1 MVLVRIVDVS
11 NQEERQSSSATGQEA
26 VHRSDMHAAE
36 PTARQTGTLPAD
48 TLPTDTTAERARQPK
63 QEPVAWS
70 RGHRLAVSVPIFII
84 LLGIL
89 VGVSHITAVSANI
102 QPIGQTM
109 SMLTSDTSVTFNNT
123 TGKALPSVGTYKVT
137 KRYIT
142 IKAKRPST
150 GEIQSI
156 RVLIREPKG
165 AGSNRPG
172 VVFMHGAGY
181 GTCDNSF
188 GDVAYALSSAGFV
201 TAVID
206 KPVWS
211 TTDITRDYPA
221 SAKIY
226 DQAINYLRSLDQVD
240 AAKVGI
246 YATSESTWISSYLL
260 QQDPKVAFQVLL
272 SPMVFSPRQSLGFLA
287 SQDFTL
293 VGAHNGYQSI
303 VRRVFDMDGTVF
315 GLTNFDL
322 DIEKPAAYSIPTF
335 VAYGSKD
342 VMTAQVEGAREILD
356 LAHKS
361 GNWDVT
367 IRSYPVANH
376 VLRLGNEADSGTGFA
391 DDYVN
396 DMVSWAVG
404 TAAGLDQTSER
415 AAGSMLYQSIAVPKD
430 LHADRGLTIYGAW
443 IHIAMLITL
452 LLTLIIA
459 LAALVR
465 KIVFMIRRK
474 GPALGFKYGFGG
486 ALLSLTITTLA
497 TFLLF
502 CGGLGQVVM
511 GIVQLAWGGAPAENP
526 GMMFWSWP
534 VIQVVCTLV
543 VWAWSRVFTRLI
555 EVMQTRGLAQFP
567 PRKGAI
573 GDVVS
578 GREPVLASTRFAR
591 VLFWVTAFAMF
602 HVLLF
607 FAFWGLFIY

>member
-1 MVLVRIVDVS
+1 MNDVS
-11 NQEERQSSSATGQEA
+11 NQEEHTAARPAQQERQISQQQAPG
-26 VHRSDMHAAE
+26 
-36 PTARQTGTLPAD
+36 
-48 TLPTDTTAERARQPK
+48 
-63 QEPVAWS
+63 AWS

-84 LLGIL
+84 LLGML
-89 VGVSHITAVSANI
+89 VGVSHITAVSADI
-102 QPIGQTM
+102 QPTGQTM
-109 SMLTSDTSVTFNNT
+109 AMLTGDTSVAFRAHAGST
-123 TGKALPSVGTYKVT
+123 LPTLNTYKVT
-137 KRYIT
+137 QRYTTIT
-142 IKAKRPST
+142 AKRPST
-150 GEIQSI
+150 GEIQKI
-156 RVLIREPKG
+156 RMLIREPKG
-165 AGSNRPG
+165 AGANRPG

-206 KPVWS
+206 KPIWS
-211 TTDITRDYPA
+211 TNDITRDYPA
-221 SAKIY
+221 SATIY
-226 DQAINYLRSLDQVD
+226 DQAINYLRSLNQVN
-240 AAKVGI
+240 AKNVGI

-293 VGAHNGYQSI
+293 VGAHSGYQSI
-303 VRRVFDMDGTVF
+303 VRRVFDMDGAMF
-315 GLTNFDL
+315 GLKNFDL
-322 DIEKPAAYSIPTF
+322 DIERPAAYRIPTF

-342 VMTAQVEGAREILD
+342 VMTAQVEGTRKILD
-356 LAHKS
+356 LAHQA

-376 VLRLGNEADSGTGFA
+376 VLRLGNEADAGTGFA

-396 DMVSWAVG
+396 DMVTWMVG
-404 TAAGLDQTSER
+404 TAAGLNQTSER
-415 AAGSMLYQSIAVPKD
+415 AAGSTLYQSIAVPKD
-430 LHADRGLTIYGAW
+430 LHADRMLTVYGAW
-443 IHIAMLITL
+443 VHLAMVVTL
-452 LLTLIIA
+452 LLTLIVA
-459 LAALVR
+459 AVALVK
-465 KIVFMIRRK
+465 KIVFLVRRK

-497 TFLLF
+497 TLLLF
-502 CGGLGQVVM
+502 GGGLGQVIM
-511 GIVQLAWGGAPAENP
+511 GIVQLAWGGAPAEDP
-526 GMMFWSWP
+526 GMMYWSWP

-555 EVMQTRGLAQFP
+555 EVAQTRGIAQLP

-573 GDVVS
+573 NDVVS
-578 GREPVLASTRFAR
+578 GREPVLASTRLAR

-607 FAFWGLFIY
+607 FAFWGLFLY

>member
-1 MVLVRIVDVS
+1 MNDVS
-11 NQEERQSSSATGQEA
+11 NQEEQTAARPAQQERQIPQ
-26 VHRSDMHAAE
+26 
-36 PTARQTGTLPAD
+36 RQTPG
-48 TLPTDTTAERARQPK
+48 
-63 QEPVAWS
+63 AWS
-70 RGHRLAVSVPIFII
+70 RVHRLAVNVPIFII

-102 QPIGQTM
+102 QPTGQTM
-109 SMLTSDTSVTFNNT
+109 SMLASGTSVTFDNT
-123 TGKALPSVGTYKVT
+123 TGATLPKQNTYKVT

-142 IKAKRPST
+142 INAKRPST
-150 GEIQSI
+150 GEIQKI
-156 RVLIREPKG
+156 RVLIREPEG
-165 AGSNRPG
+165 AGGNRPG
-172 VVFMHGAGY
+172 VLFMHGAGY

-211 TTDITRDYPA
+211 TNDITRDYPA

-226 DQAINYLRSLDQVD
+226 DQTINYLRSLDQVD
-240 AAKVGI
+240 AGKVGI

-260 QQDPKVAFQVLL
+260 QQDPKIAFQVLL

-293 VGAHNGYQSI
+293 VGAHDGYQSI
-303 VRRVFDMDGTVF
+303 VRRVFDMDGTMF
-315 GLTNFDL
+315 GLKNFDL

-342 VMTAQVEGAREILD
+342 VMTAQVEGARKILD
-356 LAHKS
+356 LAHQA

-376 VLRLGNEADSGTGFA
+376 VLRLGNEADAGTGFA
-391 DDYVN
+391 DDYVK
-396 DMVSWAVG
+396 DMVAWTVG
-404 TAAGLDQTSER
+404 TAAGLKQTSER
-415 AAGSMLYQSIAVPKD
+415 AAGSTLYQSIAVPKD
-430 LHADRGLTIYGAW
+430 LHADRGLTVYGAW
-443 IHIAMLITL
+443 VHIAMLVTL
-452 LLTLIIA
+452 LLTMVIA
-459 LAALVR
+459 LVALV
-465 KIVFMIRRK
+465 KKLVFIIRRK
-474 GPALGFKYGFGG
+474 GPALGFTYGFGG

-497 TFLLF
+497 TLLLF
-502 CGGLGQVVM
+502 GGGFGQVVM
-511 GIVQLAWGGAPAENP
+511 GIVLLAWGGAPTDDP
-526 GMMFWSWP
+526 GMMYWSWP

-543 VWAWSRVFTRLI
+543 VWAWSRVFARLI
-555 EVMQTRGLAQFP
+555 EVAQTRGIVRIP
-567 PRKGAI
+567 PSKGAI
-573 GDVVS
+573 DNVVS
-578 GREPVLASTRFAR
+578 GREPVLASTRLAR

>member
-1 MVLVRIVDVS
+1 MNDVS
-11 NQEERQSSSATGQEA
+11 NQEEHTAARPAQQERQISQQQAPG
-26 VHRSDMHAAE
+26 
-36 PTARQTGTLPAD
+36 
-48 TLPTDTTAERARQPK
+48 
-63 QEPVAWS
+63 AWS

-84 LLGIL
+84 LLGML
-89 VGVSHITAVSANI
+89 VGVSHITAVSADI
-102 QPIGQTM
+102 QPTGQTM
-109 SMLTSDTSVTFNNT
+109 AMLTGDTSVAFRNHA
-123 TGKALPSVGTYKVT
+123 GSALPTLNTYKVT
-137 KRYIT
+137 QRYTTIT
-142 IKAKRPST
+142 AKRPST
-150 GEIQSI
+150 GEIQKI
-156 RVLIREPKG
+156 RMLIREPKG
-165 AGSNRPG
+165 AGANRPG

-211 TTDITRDYPA
+211 TNDITRDYPA
-221 SAKIY
+221 SATIY
-226 DQAINYLRSLDQVD
+226 DQAINYLRSLNQVN
-240 AAKVGI
+240 AKNVGI

-293 VGAHNGYQSI
+293 VGAHSGYQSI
-303 VRRVFDMDGTVF
+303 VRRVFDMDGAMF
-315 GLTNFDL
+315 GLKNFDL
-322 DIEKPAAYSIPTF
+322 DIERPAAYRIPTF

-342 VMTAQVEGAREILD
+342 VMTAQVEGTRKILD
-356 LAHKS
+356 LAHQA

-376 VLRLGNEADSGTGFA
+376 VLRLGNEADAGTGFA

-396 DMVSWAVG
+396 DMVTWMVG
-404 TAAGLDQTSER
+404 TAAGLNQTSER
-415 AAGSMLYQSIAVPKD
+415 AAGSTLYQSIAVPKD
-430 LHADRGLTIYGAW
+430 LHADRALTVYGAW
-443 IHIAMLITL
+443 VHLAMVVTL
-452 LLTLIIA
+452 LLTLIVA
-459 LAALVR
+459 AVALVK
-465 KIVFMIRRK
+465 KIVFLVRRK

-497 TFLLF
+497 TLLLF
-502 CGGLGQVVM
+502 GGGLGQVIM
-511 GIVQLAWGGAPAENP
+511 GIVQLAWGGAPAEDP
-526 GMMFWSWP
+526 GMMYWSWP

-555 EVMQTRGLAQFP
+555 EVAQTRGIAQLP

-573 GDVVS
+573 NDVVS
-578 GREPVLASTRFAR
+578 GREPVLASTRLAR

-607 FAFWGLFIY
+607 FAFWGLFLY

>member
-1 MVLVRIVDVS
+1 MNDVS
-11 NQEERQSSSATGQEA
+11 NQEEHTAARPAQQERQISQQQAPG
-26 VHRSDMHAAE
+26 
-36 PTARQTGTLPAD
+36 
-48 TLPTDTTAERARQPK
+48 
-63 QEPVAWS
+63 AWS

-84 LLGIL
+84 LLGML
-89 VGVSHITAVSANI
+89 VGVSHITAVSADI
-102 QPIGQTM
+102 QPTGQTM
-109 SMLTSDTSVTFNNT
+109 AMLTGDTSVAFRTHA
-123 TGKALPSVGTYKVT
+123 GSALPTLNTYKVT
-137 KRYIT
+137 QRYTTIT
-142 IKAKRPST
+142 AKRPST
-150 GEIQSI
+150 GEIQKI
-156 RVLIREPKG
+156 RMLIREPKG
-165 AGSNRPG
+165 AGANRPG

-206 KPVWS
+206 KPIWS
-211 TTDITRDYPA
+211 TNDITRDYPA
-221 SAKIY
+221 SATIY
-226 DQAINYLRSLDQVD
+226 DQAINYLRSLNQVN
-240 AAKVGI
+240 AKNVGI

-293 VGAHNGYQSI
+293 VGAHSGYQSI
-303 VRRVFDMDGTVF
+303 VRRVFDMDGTMF
-315 GLTNFDL
+315 GLKNFDL
-322 DIEKPAAYSIPTF
+322 DIERPAAYRIPTF

-342 VMTAQVEGAREILD
+342 VMTAQVEGTRKILD
-356 LAHKS
+356 LAHQA

-376 VLRLGNEADSGTGFA
+376 VLRLGNEADAGTGFA

-396 DMVSWAVG
+396 DMVTWMVG
-404 TAAGLDQTSER
+404 TAAGLNQTSER
-415 AAGSMLYQSIAVPKD
+415 AAGSTLYQSIAVPKD
-430 LHADRGLTIYGAW
+430 LHADRALTVYGAW
-443 IHIAMLITL
+443 VHLAMVVTL
-452 LLTLIIA
+452 LLTLIVA
-459 LAALVR
+459 AVALVK
-465 KIVFMIRRK
+465 KIVFLVRRK

-497 TFLLF
+497 TLLLF
-502 CGGLGQVVM
+502 GGGLGQVIM
-511 GIVQLAWGGAPAENP
+511 GIVQLAWGGAPAEDP
-526 GMMFWSWP
+526 GMMYWSWP

-555 EVMQTRGLAQFP
+555 EVAQTRGIAQLP

-573 GDVVS
+573 NDVVS
-578 GREPVLASTRFAR
+578 GREPVLASTRLAR

-607 FAFWGLFIY
+607 FAFWGLFLY